1 MRKITLIL
9 TGLCLVAL
17 LVCPNAFAAKKINLV
32 YVDHNPETSASSQRS
47 TVPWLASIEKATNDN
62 VQFERYFG
70 EVLCKSKETWDALNT
85 GIADVGWMVLSYW
98 PGRTPLADAFGMP
111 PGQYYNTSP
120 TIAGAMWKA
129 YEKYPEMQ
137 AEFIKQGIRPL
148 VFFTS
153 EPKALT
159 TIKKQV
165 KTLEDL
171 KGLKI
176 RCLGGVATTQMKV
189 LGGTPLLTPMPDC
202 YLALQK
208 GVMDGMENSAEAIST
223 WRFYEVTNYLTFA
236 PLPGSYNTITISE
249 KTWKK
254 LPAEIQ
260 EQIMSVC
267 GYEGSK
273 WYAQNYFGYFVDILP
288 ETIDKSGYKMEIY
301 TLPDDEYQRW
311 IDASAPVFEEYYAW
325 AAGKGVGDAAKAIV
339 DDILNG
345 RLN

>member
-1 MRKITLIL
+1 MKRLIL
-9 TGLCLVAL
+9 AL
-17 LVCPNAFAAKKINLV
+17 TIICFMCPAAFAAKNINLV
-32 YVDHNPETSASSQRS
+32 YVDHNPETGFSSQRS
-47 TVPWLASIEKATNDN
+47 TVILLDNIEKATNN
-62 VQFERYFG
+62 VVKFERYFG
-70 EVLCKSKETWDALNT
+70 ETMCKSKETWDAQKN

-98 PGRTPLADAFGMP
+98 PGRTPISDAFGMP
-111 PGQYYNTSP
+111 PGQHYNTAPS
-120 TIAGAMWKA
+120 IAGAMWKA

-137 AEFIKQGIRPL
+137 QEFIKQGIRPL
-148 VFFTS
+148 IFFTS

-159 TIKKQV
+159 MINRQI

-171 KGLKI
+171 KGMKI

-189 LGGTPLLTPMPDC
+189 LGGTPMLTPMPDC

-223 WRFYEVTNYLTFA
+223 WRFYEVTKYITYA
-236 PLPGSYNTITISE
+236 PVPGSYNTITIAE

-254 LPAEIQ
+254 LPAEVQ

-273 WYAQNYFGYFVDILP
+273 WYAQQYFGYFVDILP
-288 ETIDKSGYKMEIY
+288 EVVEKAGYKLETY
-301 TLPDDEYQRW
+301 TLPPEEHQRW
-311 IDASAPVFEEYYAW
+311 LDTSAPVFDEYLAW
-325 AAGKGVGDAAKAIV
+325 AAGKGVGDTAKAVV

-345 RLN
+345 RLH